1 MRRVLLIF
9 SAAALLAAGVTDSAQ
24 AQSRPPD
31 IAARFVPDSIA
42 IGDHFELE
50 VVVDKDLMQIVDFPS
65 FGGGMLTEYIE
76 ILEEYAVDT
85 LSREGRRMRL
95 AKRWRLT
102 TFEEGEHP
110 VGQFPVL
117 YIDKNIVDTLLSS
130 EPLVLQVG
138 TFDIDL
144 ETMTLRDIK
153 PLRGAPLTLG
163 EVLWYLLGLSL
174 IYHLFGV
181 VVVLLWRLI
190 RRRKRRHA
198 PTVKARA
205 DEPPHVAAI
214 RALQVLH
221 NQKLWQNNKH
231 KQYYTRLTD
240 ILREY
245 LHGRYGIAAPEMTT
259 EETLSAIAGFDIPG
273 EASGHLR
280 WILTTADLAKFAKFT
295 PTPEE
300 NETAYTNAYYFV
312 ENTKPTEVE
321 ATPAD
326 PDEELKVEQS

>member
-1 MRRVLLIF
+1 MGKVSRYIIYF
-9 SAAALLAAGVTDSAQ
+9 AFAALLAAGVTDSAQ

-31 IAARFVPDSIA
+31 IATRFVPDSIA

-76 ILEEYAVDT
+76 ILEEHAVDT
-85 LSREGRRMRL
+85 LSREGRRMTL
-95 AKRWRLT
+95 VKRWRLT
-102 TFEEGEHP
+102 TFEEGEHA
-110 VGQFPVL
+110 VGRFPVL
-117 YIDKNIVDTLLSS
+117 YIDKNIVDTLLSP

-153 PLRGAPLTLG
+153 SVHGAPLTLG
-163 EVLWYLLGLSL
+163 EVLLYLSGLVL
-174 IYHLFGV
+174 IAAV
-181 VVVLLWRLI
+181 AVLLWRLVRRWC
-190 RRRKRRHA
+190 RRRRAR
-198 PTVKARA
+198 PEKARA
-205 DEPPHVAAI
+205 DEPPHVTAI
-214 RALQVLH
+214 RALQALH

-259 EETLSAIAGFDIPG
+259 EETLAAVGGFDTPA

-295 PTPEE
+295 PTAEE
-300 NETAYTNAYYFV
+300 NEAAYTNAYYFV
-312 ENTKPTEVE
+312 ENTKPTEIEDV
-321 ATPAD
+321 PAD
-326 PDEELKVEQS
+326 PDEELKIDQP